1 MLVMADRS
9 FSLLG
14 EGDEKHKKT
23 VLTAKSKYGFLVRKT
38 FGDDSFFFFACE
50 KFLLELLQVCDW
62 NKLLEAL
69 SELMNKQLNVNC
81 CSTGGAGPACQQ
93 QFLENCLKQDYN

>member
-1 MLVMADRS
+1 MG
-9 FSLLG
+9 SLS
-14 EGDEKHKKT
+14 EKHLEMT
-23 VLTAKSKYGFLVRKT
+23 P
-38 FGDDSFFFFACE
+38 FFFFACE
-50 KFLLELLQVCDW
+50 KFLLELLQVCVW

-93 QFLENCLKQDYN
+93 QFLKTA

>member
-1 MLVMADRS
+1 MN
-9 FSLLG
+9 LG
-14 EGDEKHKKT
+14 VEDKLSGGKE
-23 VLTAKSKYGFLVRKT
+23 
-38 FGDDSFFFFACE
+38 FACE
-50 KFLLELLQVCDW
+50 NFLLELLQVCDW

-93 QFLENCLKQDYN
+93 LFLENCLKQDCN